1 MTEELDTFVRC
12 IRWSYWEK
20 SVCSSKKSDTNALEQ
35 IFLVGILKQR
45 GSTLF
50 NEDAFL
56 RFKTTLK

>member
-1 MTEELDTFVRC
+1 MEELNTFIWL
-12 IRWSYWEK
+12 IRWSHREK
-20 SVCSSKKSDTNALEQ
+20 SVRSAKKPDTNSLEQ
-35 IFLVGILKQR
+35 IFLVGVLKQR